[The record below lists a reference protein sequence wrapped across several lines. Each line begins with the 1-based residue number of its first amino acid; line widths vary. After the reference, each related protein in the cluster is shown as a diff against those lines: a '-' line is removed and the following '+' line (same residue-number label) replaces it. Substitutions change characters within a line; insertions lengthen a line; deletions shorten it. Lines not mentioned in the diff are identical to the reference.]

1 MFVSSHWGFL
11 CSGNKN
17 SNLNFM
23 SLYSKGRIFRVK
35 LNFRNER
42 FIFGGAYNG
51 KTYFYVYETFDFIF
65 IIIDLMARFYC
76 GLFNN
81 N

>member
-1 MFVSSHWGFL
+1 
-11 CSGNKN
+11 
-17 SNLNFM
+17 M

-42 FIFGGAYNG
+42 FIFGGAYSG
-51 KTYFYVYETFDFIF
+51 ETYFYVYETFDFIF

-76 GLFNN
+76 GSFNN

>member
-1 MFVSSHWGFL
+1 
-11 CSGNKN
+11 
-17 SNLNFM
+17 M

-35 LNFRNER
+35 LNFRNKR

-51 KTYFYVYETFDFIF
+51 ETYLYVYETFDFIF

-76 GLFNN
+76 GSFNN